1 MNNDGCSTQPT
12 EKESSHMELAGKTIW
27 ITGASSG
34 VGEGM
39 AKVFHRAGANVIL
52 SALNRDELEN
62 AAAKMTEGAG
72 TIHLVPFDITD
83 RAGREAAAS
92 EVLEKFDQLDV
103 LVNNAGISQRS
114 LAKDTDL
121 EVDRRIMEVDFF
133 GPIALSKL
141 VLPRFIEQQAG
152 HFVVTSSVAGKH
164 AVPFRTA
171 YCAAKHALH
180 GFFDT
185 LRVEHYED
193 NIAVTML
200 VIAGIPSNIAK
211 HALTAN
217 GTEFGRRD
225 MSGKLKILPE
235 ECGERVMRAMIERE
249 QETMICIEPT
259 LEAAR
264 LAVEDPVAFTK
275 RLVGVMKWMGNQ

>member
-1 MNNDGCSTQPT
+1 
-12 EKESSHMELAGKTIW
+12 MELAEKVIW

-39 AKVFHRAGANVIL
+39 ARVFHRAGANVIL
-52 SALNRDELEN
+52 SAKDRDELEN
-62 AAAKMTEGAG
+62 AAEKLTEGPG
-72 TIHLVPFDITD
+72 MIHVVPFDITD
-83 RAGREAAAS
+83 QAGREAATRDVF
-92 EVLEKFDQLDV
+92 ERFERLDV

-121 EVDRRIMEVDFF
+121 AVDRRIMEVDFF
-133 GPIALSKL
+133 GPIALTKL
-141 VLPRFIEQQAG
+141 VLPRFIEQQSG

-217 GTEFGRRD
+217 GAEFGRQD
-225 MSGKLKILPE
+225 LGGKLKIMPE
-235 ECGERVMRAMIERE
+235 ECGERVMRAMIKGE

-259 LEAAR
+259 MEAAR
-264 LAVEDPVAFTK
+264 LAAEDPIAFTQ
-275 RLVGVMKWMGNQ
+275 RMVGVMKWMGSQ

>member
-1 MNNDGCSTQPT
+1 
-12 EKESSHMELAGKTIW
+12 MELAGQTIW

-39 AKVFHRAGANVIL
+39 AQVFHRAGANVIL
-52 SALNRDELEN
+52 SAKDRDELEN
-62 AAAKMTEGAG
+62 AAAKLAQGAG
-72 TIHLVPFDITD
+72 VIHLVPFDITD

-92 EVLEKFDQLDV
+92 EVLGRFERLDV

-121 EVDRRIMEVDFF
+121 KVDRHIMEVDFF
-133 GPIALSKL
+133 GPIALTKL
-141 VLPRFIEQQAG
+141 VLPQFIEQQSG

-164 AVPFRTA
+164 GVPWRTA

-185 LRVEHYED
+185 LRIEHFED

-200 VIAGIPSNIAK
+200 VIAGIPSNIGI
-211 HALTAN
+211 HAMTAS
-217 GTEFGRRD
+217 GAEHGRRD
-225 MSGKLKILPE
+225 MSGKLKIMPE
-235 ECGERVMRAMIERE
+235 ECGERAMRAMIDRE

-259 LEAAR
+259 MEAAR
-264 LAVEDPVAFTK
+264 LSVEDPVAFTQ
-275 RLVGVMKWMGNQ
+275 RMVGVMKWMGSQ

>member
-1 MNNDGCSTQPT
+1 
-12 EKESSHMELAGKTIW
+12 MELAGKTIW
-27 ITGASSG
+27 VTGASSG

-39 AKVFHRAGANVIL
+39 ARVFHREGANVIL
-52 SALNRDELEN
+52 SALNRDELEV
-62 AAAKMTEGAG
+62 AAEKLTEGPG

-83 RAGREAAAS
+83 RAGREAAVS
-92 EVLEKFDQLDV
+92 DVLQQFQRLDV

-133 GPIALSKL
+133 GPIALAKL
-141 VLPRFIEQQAG
+141 VLPRFIEQQGG

-185 LRVEHYED
+185 LRVELYED

-200 VIAGIPSNIAK
+200 VIAGIPSSIAK
-211 HALTAN
+211 HALTAS
-217 GTEFGRRD
+217 GAEFGRQD
-225 MSGKLKILPE
+225 MGGKLKITPE
-235 ECGERVMRAMIERE
+235 ECGKRVMRAIIERE

-259 LEAAR
+259 IEAAR
-264 LAVEDPVAFTK
+264 LAVQDPVAFTK
-275 RLVGVMKWMGNQ
+275 QLVGVMKWMGKQ